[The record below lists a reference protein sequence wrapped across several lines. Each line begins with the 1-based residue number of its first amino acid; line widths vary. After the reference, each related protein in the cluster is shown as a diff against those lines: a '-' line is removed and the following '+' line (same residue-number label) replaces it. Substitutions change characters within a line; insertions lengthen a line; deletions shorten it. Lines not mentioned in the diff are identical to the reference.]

1 MERCPKCGR
10 EFESA
15 EALQHVCPDAA
26 DLAAKLQPT
35 LPEGSPESLAA
46 ALETA
51 HPTPPPAPSSSNRW
65 LVTVGL
71 AASAGA
77 ALLTFAMLGG
87 GSQPGPAPEQ
97 ASMLPAPVKAKSTP
111 VTTSGRPKWS
121 EAGADRWVSNH
132 RRSIAFEVPGENVA
146 SSWMTSARPVLV
158 VRCLAGTTQAFV
170 YTQVPPAI
178 EQRDDRRTVRVSFD
192 GETEAVERWPGSA
205 DHDALFAPDGIAF
218 ARRLSTARTLRF
230 GFTPHNGRPASIDFD
245 VHGFDAHLASLARTC
260 RWKK

>member
-1 MERCPKCGR
+1 MARCPKCGR
-10 EFESA
+10 EVDSA
-15 EALQHVCPDAA
+15 EALQHVCSGAA
-26 DLAAKLQPT
+26 DLAAEAKT
-35 LPEGSPESLAA
+35 TSRDGTPESLAA
-46 ALETA
+46 AVETA
-51 HPTPPPAPSSSNRW
+51 HPTPSPAPSSSKRW
-65 LVTVGL
+65 VAAGL
-71 AASAGA
+71 AGSAGA

-87 GSQPGPAPEQ
+87 GNPGPAPEQ
-97 ASMLPAPVKAKSTP
+97 ASMLPAPVKAASMP
-111 VTTSGRPKWS
+111 VTPSGKPKWS

-132 RRSIAFEVPGENVA
+132 RRSIAFEVPGENVV

-170 YTQVPPAI
+170 YTQVSPAI

-192 GETEAVERWPGSA
+192 GETETVERWPGSA

-230 GFTPHNGRPASIDFD
+230 RFTPHNAPLASIDFD
-245 VHGFDAHLASLARTC
+245 VHGFDAHLASVARTC

>member
-1 MERCPKCGR
+1 MDRCPKCGR
-10 EFESA
+10 ELESV
-15 EALQHVCPDAA
+15 EALQHVCPGAA
-26 DLAAKLQPT
+26 DLAAEAQPT
-35 LPEGSPESLAA
+35 APGGSPESLAA

-65 LVTVGL
+65 LVTAGL

-77 ALLTFAMLGG
+77 ALVTFAMLGG
-87 GSQPGPAPEQ
+87 GSQPGPAPEL
-97 ASMLPAPVKAKSTP
+97 ASIIPAPKAASTP
-111 VTTSGRPKWS
+111 APSGRPKWS
-121 EAGADRWVSNH
+121 SVGANRWVSNH
-132 RRSIAFEVPGENVA
+132 RRSIAFEVPAENTA

-158 VRCLAGTTQAFV
+158 VRCLSGTTQAFV

-192 GETEAVERWPGSA
+192 GATEAVERWPGSA

-218 ARRLSTARTLRF
+218 ARRLSAARTLRF
-230 GFTPHNGRPASIDFD
+230 GFTPHNGPLASIDFD
-245 VHGFDAHLASLARTC
+245 VHGFEAHLASLARTC

>member
-1 MERCPKCGR
+1 MDRCPKCGR
-10 EFESA
+10 DLDSA
-15 EALQHVCPDAA
+15 EGLQHVCTGAA
-26 DLAAKLQPT
+26 DLAAEAAVTP
-35 LPEGSPESLAA
+35 PAGSLESSAA
-46 ALETA
+46 TVETN
-51 HPTPPPAPSSSNRW
+51 HPTPPPLPSASNKW
-65 LVTVGL
+65 LVTGGL
-71 AASAGA
+71 GASACA
-77 ALLTFAMLGG
+77 ALLTFAMMRGE
-87 GSQPGPAPEQ
+87 SQPGPAPEQ
-97 ASMLPAPVKAKSTP
+97 ASMFPAPKAASRP
-111 VTTSGRPKWS
+111 VTTSARPKWS

-132 RRSIAFEVPGENVA
+132 RRSIAFEVPGENVV

-192 GETEAVERWPGSA
+192 GAPEAVERWPGSA

-218 ARRLSTARTLRF
+218 ARRLSGARTLRF